1 MSMKWLILILN
12 LYSINSIAQTALT
25 EDLLKFDKYRK
36 LHEFVKSGSEH
47 EASKKF
53 AEAIEKQK
61 ELEDDPTKRA
71 ELFYQTKV
79 SQAPCSHCP
88 QYLGLIREVNKIV
101 DKIDDQNIAVS
112 NEKAIQLS
120 KLKFLYFLSVSEST
134 EGTKCEKTSHMVLGE
149 EERIRSGKVKL
160 VAEKALAL
168 PDVTDVQIYNP
179 NKEMH
184 YFYQGEGEENGN
196 IIEVVVMPDQS
207 AFIKYYKYNS
217 PFVLPSLSTGKEN
230 SKLEINEQIGYFNLK
245 PQIKTESMILP
256 TDISFGEGKI
266 TTQLTDGLN
275 LSHEAALSY
284 NEQKA
289 NVAFESDKGEKYLLL
304 EGVNNTKGSKIGTAI
319 VNYGFVIDEASSLK
333 VGTSVGTRVEGTF
346 DEKNKLKN
354 DKTIELGL
362 TDHNNEYI
370 KVKAMLDT
378 SNVSSYVISNNYS
391 VDEGKIGSQIEL
403 KGNGDKAYGVNYTNK
418 GFIDSV
424 GATYT
429 TTANGERRYGASV
442 GTTIDSN
449 TVLKTEYSTGSHQP
463 YSVAVNFER
472 KVSETT
478 SMVLTV
484 NNSKDK
490 GTALMYQFQMKF

>member
-1 MSMKWLILILN
+1 MKLFDVYPLFDLN
-12 LYSINSIAQTALT
+12 
-25 EDLLKFDKYRK
+25 
-36 LHEFVKSGSEH
+36 FVKAEGS
-47 EASKKF
+47 
-53 AEAIEKQK
+53 
-61 ELEDDPTKRA
+61 
-71 ELFYQTKV
+71 
-79 SQAPCSHCP
+79 
-88 QYLGLIREVNKIV
+88 YLWN
-101 DKIDDQNIAVS
+101 
-112 NEKAIQLS
+112 
-120 KLKFLYFLSVSEST
+120 
-134 EGTKCEKTSHMVLGE
+134 
-149 EERIRSGKVKL
+149 
-160 VAEKALAL
+160 
-168 PDVTDVQIYNP
+168 
-179 NKEMH
+179 
-184 YFYQGEGEENGN
+184 
-196 IIEVVVMPDQS
+196 
-207 AFIKYYKYNS
+207 
-217 PFVLPSLSTGKEN
+217 
-230 SKLEINEQIGYFNLK
+230 
-245 PQIKTESMILP
+245 
-256 TDISFGEGKI
+256 
-266 TTQLTDGLN
+266 
-275 LSHEAALSY
+275 
-284 NEQKA
+284 
-289 NVAFESDKGEKYLLL
+289 DKGEKYLLL

-378 SNVSSYVISNNYS
+378 SNVSPYVISNNYS

>member
-1 MSMKWLILILN
+1 MKWLILILN
-12 LYSINSIAQTALT
+12 LYSFNTFAQSALT
-25 EDLLKFDKYRK
+25 EDLLKFDKYKK
-36 LHEFVKSGSEH
+36 LHEFVKSGTEN
-47 EASKKF
+47 EAGSKF
-53 AEAIEKQK
+53 VDAIAKQK
-61 ELEDDPTKRA
+61 EIDEDPTKRA

-79 SQAPCSHCP
+79 SQSPCVHCP
-88 QYLGLIREVNKIV
+88 QYLGLIKEVNKIV
-101 DKIDDQNIAVS
+101 DQIDDQNIAIA

-120 KLKFLYFLSVSEST
+120 KLKFLYYLSVSET
-134 EGTKCEKTSHMVLGE
+134 DEGTKCDKTSHMVLGE
-149 EERIRSGKVKL
+149 EDKIRSGKVKL

-168 PDVTDVQIYNP
+168 PNVTDVQFYNP

-196 IIEVVVMPDQS
+196 IIEVIVMPDQS

-217 PFVLPSLSTGKEN
+217 PYSLPNLSPGKEA
-230 SKLEINEQIGYFNLK
+230 SPLEIDEQIGYFNLK
-245 PQIKTESMILP
+245 PQIKTENMVLP
-256 TDISFGEGKI
+256 TDISFGQGKI
-266 TTQLTDGLN
+266 STQLADGLS

-289 NVAFESDKGEKYLLL
+289 NVAFENEKGEKYLLL
-304 EGVNNTKGSKIGTAI
+304 EGVNNTKGSKIGTAV
-319 VNYGFVIDEASSLK
+319 VNYGFVLDEDSSLK

-354 DKTIELGL
+354 DKTLELAL
-362 TDHNNEYI
+362 TDHNHEYI
-370 KVKAMLDT
+370 KVKALLDT

-391 VDEGKIGSQIEL
+391 VDEGKVGSQVEL

-418 GFIDSV
+418 GFIDTF

-429 TTANGERRYGASV
+429 TTATGEKRYGASV
-442 GTTIDSN
+442 GASIDSN

>member
-1 MSMKWLILILN
+1 M
-12 LYSINSIAQTALT
+12 
-25 EDLLKFDKYRK
+25 
-36 LHEFVKSGSEH
+36 
-47 EASKKF
+47 
-53 AEAIEKQK
+53 
-61 ELEDDPTKRA
+61 
-71 ELFYQTKV
+71 
-79 SQAPCSHCP
+79 
-88 QYLGLIREVNKIV
+88 
-101 DKIDDQNIAVS
+101 
-112 NEKAIQLS
+112 
-120 KLKFLYFLSVSEST
+120 SVSETDDGS
-134 EGTKCEKTSHMVLGE
+134 KCDKTSHMVLDE
-149 EERIRSGKVKL
+149 EEQIRSGKVKL

-168 PDVTDVQIYNP
+168 PNVTDVQFYNP

-196 IIEVVVMPDQS
+196 IIEVIVMPDQT

-217 PFVLPSLSTGKEN
+217 PYSIPNLSPGKEA
-230 SKLEINEQIGYFNLK
+230 SPLEIDEKIGYFNLR
-245 PQIKTESMILP
+245 PQIKTENMVLP

-266 TTQLTDGLN
+266 STQLTDGLN

-304 EGVNNTKGSKIGTAI
+304 EGVNNTKGTKVGTAI

-370 KVKAMLDT
+370 KVKALIDT
-378 SNVSSYVISNNYS
+378 ANVSSYVISNNYS

-418 GFIDSV
+418 GFIDTV

-429 TTANGERRYGASV
+429 TTTSGEKRYGASV
-442 GTTIDSN
+442 GATIDSN

-490 GTALMYQFQMKF
+490 GTAVMYQF